1 MNEIS
6 CGCDVGYVRIKRK
19 NGENLL
25 MKTFFLALPESGLL
39 RGVEFRRDETGNET
53 LMILRFAGSR

>member
-19 NGENLL
+19 TGRKSVND
-25 MKTFFLALPESGLL
+25 TIFLALPESGLL

-53 LMILRFAGSR
+53 HMILRFAGSR